1 MNTKRMVA
9 TLASLAIAAVG
20 PSLALAQAYPTKPVR
35 LVVPFPPGGSTD
47 IVARI
52 VAQKLGERL
61 GQQVVVE
68 NRGGA
73 GGTIG
78 TEAVAKSAADGH
90 TLVLATTSTHVVA
103 PSVYAKIGYDP
114 VKDFA
119 PISLLAVTPYLLVVN
134 PDVKV
139 TSLQEF
145 VGYAKARPGKLNYA
159 SAGTGS
165 TTHLAMEMLKS
176 AAGLYIVHIPYNGNG
191 PAGTAV
197 IAGQVEVLFGSLPA
211 VLPHA
216 KSGRVRPLAVGTPKR
231 SPSLPE
237 VPTVAESG
245 FAGFDASLWLAIMAP
260 AGTPPAVIDRLH
272 KEILAAIAA
281 PDAADALNKAGAE
294 PITSTPA
301 ELAGMVKDGVE
312 VRESRQAGGRE
323 GRMIAARWL
332 VSLAAVAPM
341 LAAARA
347 TRPARRSSRSH
358 RGRLPH
364 GAAED
369 RRGQHFAVEARVC
382 AKGASPAPTAL
393 RVDADMPAHRHGMN
407 YLAKVSPKGEVS

>member
-1 MNTKRMVA
+1 MKRSTAVKVA
-9 TLASLAIAAVG
+9 RAMILALGTLASHA
-20 PSLALAQAYPTKPVR
+20 ALAQAYPAKPVR
-35 LVVPFPPGGSTD
+35 LVVPFPPGGSTN

-52 VAQKLGERL
+52 VAQKLSDRL

-78 TEAVAKSAADGH
+78 AEAVAKAPPDGY
-90 TLVLATTSTHVVA
+90 TLVVGTTSTHAVA
-103 PSVYAKIGYDP
+103 PSVYGKIGYDP

-119 PISLLAVTPYLLVVN
+119 PISLIAVTPYLLVVN
-134 PDVKV
+134 PSVNVK
-139 TSLQEF
+139 SLQEF
-145 VGYAKARPGKLNYA
+145 VGYVKGRPGKLNYA

-197 IAGQVEVLFGSLPA
+197 IAGQVEILFGSLPA

-231 SPSLPE
+231 SPSLPD

-245 FAGFDASLWLAIMAP
+245 FPGFDASLWLAIMAP
-260 AGTPPAVIDRLH
+260 AGTPAPIVDRLQKEIHAVI
-272 KEILAAIAA
+272 AS
-281 PDAADALNKAGAE
+281 PDTADALNKAGAE

-301 ELAGMVKDGVE
+301 ELAAMVKDGVE
-312 VRESRQAGGRE
+312 KYGKVVKQAGVKPE
-323 GRMIAARWL
+323 
-332 VSLAAVAPM
+332 
-341 LAAARA
+341 
-347 TRPARRSSRSH
+347 
-358 RGRLPH
+358 
-364 GAAED
+364 
-369 RRGQHFAVEARVC
+369 
-382 AKGASPAPTAL
+382 
-393 RVDADMPAHRHGMN
+393 
-407 YLAKVSPKGEVS
+407 